1 MRSLLSLALAGAAI
15 LVSTAAAG
23 DEVVAG
29 MSRERLERLDEHFR
43 AYVDAGEI
51 AGVVTYV
58 SRHGEVVH
66 QDAYGL
72 ADIGA
77 RRPMTADSYFYIYSM
92 TKPVTSVALL
102 ILYEEGKF
110 QLGEPVA
117 RYLPELAN
125 ARVFDRE
132 TGRVVDAT
140 RQPTIQDVFRHT
152 AGYLYGPQGDTDFD
166 RAYAAANLLGSNLA
180 EFSQKLGQ
188 LPLGYQPGTRW
199 VYSVSH
205 DVQARLV
212 EVLSGRPFDA
222 FVRERILEPLDM
234 TETVFGRPDRLKDQF
249 ATIYTENDGGAL
261 VPSDALDAPGMATRV
276 LGGFSLSSTATDY
289 ARFAE
294 MLVNNGELDG
304 VRILSRK
311 TVDLMASNHL
321 PDGVT
326 RGAAGG
332 GTAGGEGYGLGVRVV
347 VDPAKAGNLTS
358 AGVFGWSGAAGTHFF
373 VDRKEGLVG
382 VFMIQKMGGG
392 GPRMSAEFET
402 LVYQAIVD

>member
-1 MRSLLSLALAGAAI
+1 M
-15 LVSTAAAG
+15 STAAAG